1 MREFLEGMSDMTV
14 LDDKV
19 TLVSS
24 MKEDNITD
32 MDILVDSVME
42 SMK

>member
-1 MREFLEGMSDMTV
+1 MTV

>member
-1 MREFLEGMSDMTV
+1 MREFLEGMRDMTV